1 MKTQYLITTLLVA
14 LSMILGQASA
24 GEKELNKD
32 QVPKAVIDAFEK
44 DYPNAKPS
52 EFEEETFEGKT
63 AYEVEYKENGKE
75 YALLYGD
82 DGTLLQKEEEID
94 SKSLPKTVAQAVNK
108 AHPKAKIKEVEKLMK
123 PDGTLT
129 GYEVE
134 IKTEGKEVELN
145 LDTNGKI
152 LKTEKE

>member
-1 MKTQYLITTLLVA
+1 MKTQYLITTMLVA
-14 LSMILGQASA
+14 LPMMLGQASA
-24 GEKELNKD
+24 AEKELNKD

-82 DGTLLQKEEEID
+82 DGTLLQKEEEIN
-94 SKSLPKTVAQAVNK
+94 SKSIPKPVAQAVKK

-134 IKTEGKEVELN
+134 IKTGRKEVELE

>member
-1 MKTQYLITTLLVA
+1 MKSQYLITTVLVA
-14 LSMILGQASA
+14 LPMILGQANA
-24 GEKELNKD
+24 AEKELHKD

-44 DYPNAKPS
+44 DYPNAKAS
-52 EFEEETFEGKT
+52 EFEQETFNGKT

-82 DGTLLQKEEEID
+82 DGALLQKEEEID
-94 SKSLPKTVAQAVNK
+94 GKSLPKAVAQAVKK
-108 AHPKAKIKEVEKLMK
+108 AHPKAKIKEVEKLMT
-123 PDGTLT
+123 PDGLLT

-134 IKTEGKEVELN
+134 IKTDGKKSELE
-145 LDTNGKI
+145 LDTDGKI

>member
-1 MKTQYLITTLLVA
+1 MKTRYLITTVLVA
-14 LSMILGQASA
+14 LPMILGQASA

-32 QVPKAVIDAFEK
+32 QIPKAVIDAFEK
-44 DYPNAKPS
+44 DYPNAKP

-63 AYEVEYKENGKE
+63 AYELEYKENGKE

-152 LKTEKE
+152 QKTEKE